1 MLEVRKVNYAGHPVV
16 KVRIQSVKP
25 SLVVVKMEDGGRG
38 MIRKREWNWDHL
50 EKPNTEA
57 WVEGTS
63 HEAVLLSGASKYGYA
78 QLSFK
83 EKIDP
88 WENAKDFLKLGDSL
102 KGVVVNILDDAI
114 FVQLKPGINAIN
126 WAVNLPMLP
135 EQFPNSI
142 LSIGD
147 QVYAQIVELDIAQ
160 RRVAVSINDWLRA
173 MDIKPGTSKDRLS
186 HFFRENLE
194 ALKNVSRMGLK
205 DFVRTE
211 SEEFEVL
218 PLKELKSVLI
228 VDDQEN
234 DRTDLKKALSSLN
247 ISIKEAFSGDEA
259 LDWFKAGN
267 TADLVIMDI
276 NLGANGF
283 GPDIAGQILDI
294 YGAHQHF
301 LFTSKDPHNIIAFRL
316 LEEKYQTKFPF
327 YTKQIGADPD
337 ELIHIIRLLEGGF
350 VYKTSGIVAR
360 NQGAFVEQLE
370 MQAYLNTPLETGLTD
385 MLADLQRST
394 FVQHAFILELE
405 EDQRSFKVVAAL
417 PNRRLDLYEF
427 GLDNLYFSQA
437 RDVIEDEE
445 ILYASSISKEEKQSR
460 FHNFFNHIH
469 FTSCYAIPIRL
480 KGYAARHGLFV
491 LNNSP
496 DLTWETILHIRT
508 MSNYCS
514 VLIERD
520 LMLRKLQMYEDRYFK
535 GQLFGTLLHELS
547 NALNGLKN
555 YIDITH
561 STGLVDF
568 DAGKLQIGV
577 SGLKQSYT
585 AISEMTTSY
594 TRLMKDEL
602 EYVDINETVEKV
614 KRQLNYKA
622 KEENNVEIILELD
635 KDAPR
640 IKANKLRVEQIISN
654 VLLNAIQH
662 VSMQFKH
669 IKSVNDIRGYQ
680 SPIQSDKAVLIQ
692 TCYCSNVDMCRIAIM
707 DTGPG
712 VHYDQHQR
720 VFKAGVSSRR
730 DGQGLGLF
738 ISKNLAE
745 AMEGELILAESIRFA
760 GSAFVVSFP
769 VKSS

>member
-16 KVRIQSVKP
+16 KVRIMSVKP
-25 SLVVVKMEDGGRG
+25 SLLVVKMEDGGRG
-38 MIRKREWNWDHL
+38 MIRKREWNWNHL
-50 EKPNTEA
+50 EKPDAET

-63 HEAVLLSGASKYGYA
+63 HEAVLLPGASKYGYA

-102 KGVVVNILDDAI
+102 KGVVVNILDDVVFI
-114 FVQLKPGINAIN
+114 QLKPGINAKN

-147 QVYAQIVELDIAQ
+147 QVYAKIIELDLEH
-160 RRVAVSINDWLRA
+160 RRVTVSINDWLRE
-173 MDIKPGTSKDRLS
+173 MEIKPGSSKGRLM
-186 HFFRENLE
+186 HFFREKLE
-194 ALKNVSRMGLK
+194 ELKNVSSMGLK
-205 DFVRTE
+205 DFRRTE

-218 PLKELKSVLI
+218 PLMELASVLI

-234 DRTDLKKALSSLN
+234 DRTNLIKDLSSLN
-247 ISIKEAFSGDEA
+247 ISIKAVSRGKDA
-259 LDWFKAGN
+259 LEWFEAGN

-276 NLGANGF
+276 NLGENEF
-283 GPDIAGQILDI
+283 GPDIAEQILTI
-294 YGAHQHF
+294 YGAHHRF

-327 YTKQIGADPD
+327 YTKQTGADPE
-337 ELIHIIRLLEGGF
+337 ELIQVIRLMESGF
-350 VYKTSGIVAR
+350 VYKANGIVAR

-370 MQAYLNTPLETGLTD
+370 MQAFLNTPLETGLMD
-385 MLADLQRST
+385 MLADLQRGT
-394 FVQHAFILELE
+394 FIQHAFILEFE
-405 EDQRSFKVVAAL
+405 EDQRSFKLVAAL
-417 PNRRLDLYEF
+417 PNRRVDLYET

-445 ILYASSISKEEKQSR
+445 ILYASSISKEEKQGR
-460 FHNFFNHIH
+460 FHNFFSHIY

-480 KGYAARHGLFV
+480 KGYAARYGLFV
-491 LNNSP
+491 LNNTP
-496 DLTWETILHIRT
+496 DLTWENILHIRT

-547 NALNGLKN
+547 NALNGLKS
-555 YIDITH
+555 YIDITNH
-561 STGLVDF
+561 SGLVGF
-568 DAGKLQIGV
+568 DAEKLQKGIN
-577 SGLKQSYT
+577 GLEQSYT

-635 KDAPR
+635 REAPR

-662 VSMQFKH
+662 VSMQFKY

-712 VHYDQHQR
+712 VHYDQHQK

-745 AMEGELILAESIRFA
+745 AMEGELILAESIRFG